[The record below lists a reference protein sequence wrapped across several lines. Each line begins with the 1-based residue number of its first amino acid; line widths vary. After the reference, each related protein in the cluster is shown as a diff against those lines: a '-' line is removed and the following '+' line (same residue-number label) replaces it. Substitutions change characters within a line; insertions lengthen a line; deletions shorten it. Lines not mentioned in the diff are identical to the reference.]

1 MSAIFRTAAISLLLF
16 IAAAQPV
23 SAEFYK
29 YVDSRGITHFT
40 DTFSTIPPQYQA
52 QIAQHA
58 DISPPL
64 EIMQTKKPAVPAP
77 VPGEISELAIKHQ
90 RLLDKKEI
98 LNKKYEVLMAEK
110 QALEN
115 SRQTI
120 ESETEIIAYNTRVQ
134 QINKKIKWFKIE
146 ENQFMTELDQ
156 FNRFI
161 DSH

>member
-58 DISPPL
+58 DISTPL

-77 VPGEISELAIKHQ
+77 VPDEISELAIKQQ

-134 QINKKIKWFKIE
+134 QINKKIKRFKIE

-156 FNRFI
+156 FNRSI
-161 DSH
+161 KH

>member
-1 MSAIFRTAAISLLLF
+1 MLF

-52 QIAQHA
+52 QIARHA

-64 EIMQTKKPAVPAP
+64 EIMQTKKNQRSPAP
-77 VPGEISELAIKHQ
+77 VPGEISELAIKQQ

-110 QALEN
+110 TGA
-115 SRQTI
+115 
-120 ESETEIIAYNTRVQ
+120 
-134 QINKKIKWFKIE
+134 
-146 ENQFMTELDQ
+146 
-156 FNRFI
+156 
-161 DSH
+161 